1 MVPARKADA
10 KNHLR
15 NAKDDGDLHLQ
26 PVEHRDPEDEQQ
38 TNECSLQK
46 GSTNFTFNSQISIC
60 AVHGKYV
67 SYI

>member
-10 KNHLR
+10 KNNLR

-38 TNECSLQK
+38 TNE
-46 GSTNFTFNSQISIC
+46 
-60 AVHGKYV
+60 
-67 SYI
+67 

>member
-38 TNECSLQK
+38 TNE
-46 GSTNFTFNSQISIC
+46 
-60 AVHGKYV
+60 
-67 SYI
+67 